1 MFLKTT
7 KLYLLSV
14 FLMGAGVTPVF
25 AGPAVLTI
33 SPKGQ
38 EMAFDKT
45 ELKVKAGQKVKLTF
59 KNGSNMQ
66 HNFVLVK
73 PGTANA
79 VATAAIG
86 AGFSGGWFKKTA
98 DVLANTKMLDGG
110 KSETIEFT
118 APSEPGDYPY
128 ICTYPGHPSM
138 MKGILKVSK

>member
-1 MFLKTT
+1 MFQKTLKAC
-7 KLYLLSV
+7 LLGA
-14 FLMGAGVTPVF
+14 FLISAGTI
-25 AGPAVLTI
+25 PAIAAPAALTI
-33 SPKGQ
+33 SSKGQ

-79 VATAAIG
+79 VATAGIS
-86 AGFSGGWFKKTA
+86 AGFAAGWFKKTA

-118 APSEPGDYPY
+118 APDAPGDYPY
-128 ICTYPGHPSM
+128 ICTFPGHPSM